1 MARIPEEQSMLTRFV
16 RRTRRVV
23 KNWRLRQRR
32 GRVQNRRSFG
42 RRKAILLTILLVLLL
57 AVFAWGQTYLTPE
70 TDGVE
75 LSLDELSALGF
86 QHRIETAAFLDE
98 DNRLVGRFSNR
109 PLEAFRDEPKR
120 KDDRGRKGDARN
132 DDSRD
137 SAGEA
142 SGGPSADDGRERKK
156 PKLSAREQA
165 ILAQQRFLESKA
177 PPGAGTYWLTYPSSD
192 AAFGTLAEMVTE
204 AGATVTVDPQTSK
217 AVVRTITTYLLPL
230 LILASF
236 FGLLFS
242 AGRGGASGIG
252 EIMTFGTIGKKRQ
265 RRGHLAPV
273 TFDDVAGADEAVA
286 ELREVVDYLSDPERY
301 EDIGA
306 VPPKGVL
313 LFGPPGC
320 GKTLLAKAVAG
331 EAGVPFFNV
340 AGAEFVESLVGV
352 GAARV
357 RDLFQRV
364 RDVAPAIVF
373 IDELDA
379 AGRKRGH
386 GGSSGGGSDE
396 REQTLNQLL
405 VEMDG
410 FEVSAGI
417 VVIGATNRP
426 DIIDPALVRP
436 GRFDRHITVDQ
447 PDVVGRRLIL
457 ELHARGKPIA
467 DEVDFET
474 LARRTPG
481 FSGADL
487 ANVINEAALLTVRD
501 QRLLI
506 EMPELDE
513 AVQRVLHGPKRRGRV
528 LPPEERNRAAYH
540 ESGHAIVAAAVGS
553 GDDVH
558 RVTILARG
566 KGLGIT
572 GILRE
577 SDRLLITR
585 GHLSAQL
592 ITAMGGLAAEE
603 LVLGEPS
610 TGAEADLEHAT
621 ELARDMVGRFGMSPA
636 LGRVRLLAS
645 EAEQY
650 LGGDIGLT
658 QLSADTHAELDA
670 EIARL
675 LEEAESEALRI
686 LTERREILDEM
697 AARLE
702 VEETLEGVELGLLM
716 RKVPADE
723 TDFGYRL
730 YRGSGSGPSSNG
742 AKLKKQRAGRKT
754 TPKGT
759 ST

>member
-1 MARIPEEQSMLTRFV
+1 MRRV
-16 RRTRRVV
+16 RRAY

-32 GRVQNRRSFG
+32 GRVTNRRSFG
-42 RRKAILLTILLVLLL
+42 RRKAILLSLLLVLLL
-57 AVFAWGQTYLTPE
+57 AGFAWGQSYLTPE
-70 TDGVE
+70 TVGVE
-75 LSLDELSALGF
+75 LSLDELTALGF
-86 QHRIETAAFLDE
+86 QHRLETATFLDE
-98 DNRLVGRFSNR
+98 DNLLVGSFAPR
-109 PLEAFRDEPKR
+109 PLEAFREEPKKNKDTRAEGRGKDERNQDDAEGADEPTE
-120 KDDRGRKGDARN
+120 DGNQA
-132 DDSRD
+132 
-137 SAGEA
+137 AG
-142 SGGPSADDGRERKK
+142 GGADGRDKKKK
-156 PKLSAREQA
+156 PKLTPREQA

-177 PPGAGTYWLTYPSSD
+177 PPGAGTYWLSYPSSD

-204 AGATVTVDPQTSK
+204 AGAEVSIDPQTDK

-242 AGRGGASGIG
+242 AGRGGGSGIG

-265 RRGHLAPV
+265 RRGYLAPV
-273 TFDDVAGADEAVA
+273 TFGDVAGADEAVA

-364 RDVAPAIVF
+364 RAVAPAIVF

-426 DIIDPALVRP
+426 DIIDPALIRP

-467 DEVDFET
+467 DDVDFEL

-501 QRLLI
+501 QRVLI

-528 LPPEERNRAAYH
+528 LSPDERTRAAYH
-540 ESGHAIVAAAVGS
+540 ESGHAIVAAAVGGGS
-553 GDDVH
+553 DVH

-572 GILRE
+572 GIQRE
-577 SDRLLITR
+577 SDRVLLTR
-585 GHLSAQL
+585 SHLSAQL

-603 LVLGEPS
+603 LIFGEPS
-610 TGAEADLEHAT
+610 TGAESDLEHAT
-621 ELARDMVGRFGMSPA
+621 ELARDMVARFGMSPA
-636 LGRVRLLAS
+636 LGRVRLLAP

-658 QLSADTHAELDA
+658 QLSADIHAELDA

-686 LTERREILDEM
+686 LGDRRKLLDEM
-697 AARLE
+697 ASRLE
-702 VEETLEGVELGLLM
+702 VEESLEGVELDLLI
-716 RKVPADE
+716 RAVPPDDS
-723 TDFGYRL
+723 DFGYRL
-730 YRGSGSGPSSNG
+730 YRGSGNGPSPNG
-742 AKLKKQRAGRKT
+742 GTKVKKQRAARKSSSGRS
-754 TPKGT
+754 T
-759 ST
+759 S